1 MSTDALLQLSAAQ
14 AVTASAVSTNTID
27 LSVAR
32 DMAPG
37 TPLFANFTVD
47 QAVTAAGAATVTF
60 EAITSASADLSSPTV
75 IASSGAVPKADL
87 TAGRRP
93 ISVALNP
100 GALLAAP
107 DGQRYMGVRYTV
119 ATGPLTAGQFT
130 CHLGLHEASGTRYY
144 SSGFTVA

>member
-1 MSTDALLQLSAAQ
+1 MITDKLLQLSAAQ

-27 LSVAR
+27 LGLAR

-37 TPLFANFTVD
+37 TQLYANFTVD
-47 QAVTAAGAATVTF
+47 QTATAAGAATVTF

-75 IASSGAVPKADL
+75 IASGGPVPIADL

-100 GALLAAP
+100 GALAAAP
-107 DGQRYMGVRYTV
+107 NGQRYLGVRYTV

-130 CHLGLHEASGTRYY
+130 CHLGLHEASGTRYHA
-144 SSGFTVA
+144 SGFTVA